1 MNTLDMTEILL
12 EAYRLA
18 DQINNSPE
26 VKRYLECKKRMEED
40 PEAQK
45 MIKEFQIV
53 KDRYEEA
60 QRFGIFHPNYHEAKD
75 AALSFQKKLRQCP
88 AIRAYFEA
96 EQKLDQLLHAVS
108 LTIARS
114 VSPSI
119 KVPGNDPEPGVKKLR
134 RGCGG

>member
-12 EAYRLA
+12 AAYRLA
-18 DQINNSPE
+18 DQINNSQE
-26 VKRYLECKKRMEED
+26 VQHYLECKKRMEED

-45 MIKEFQIV
+45 MIREFQKL

-60 QRFGIFHPNYHEAKD
+60 QRFGIFHPNYHEAKE
-75 AALSFQKKLRQCP
+75 AALSYQKKLRQYPVVRDC
-88 AIRAYFEA
+88 FEA
-96 EQKLDQLLHAVS
+96 EERLDQLLHAVS

-134 RGCGG
+134 RACGR